1 MILIKLSNLLLG
13 ARQHHTTSGSVL
25 FLLWPLTDGKF
36 ANLGTMKKHTLTSCS
51 SISPPMRRS
60 IQSARGT
67 QIIRGGQTSRLPGGQ
82 EVEDRF
88 APWNRYP
95 LSGHWRRPQLLRST
109 FRSAPESCPCCVSP
123 TMRCGRLP
131 SRSDVNILTLYNSLR
146 FFPIL
151 SNSFHVFLQFFSIL
165 SIFSYNSFQFVSK
178 LFNSFHFFLTILFNP
193 FHFFNSFQFFPF
205 FLQFFSI
212 LFKPFQFFPFFLAI
226 RSNSFQFFCQFQ
238 RIVQK

>member
-1 MILIKLSNLLLG
+1 
-13 ARQHHTTSGSVL
+13 
-25 FLLWPLTDGKF
+25 
-36 ANLGTMKKHTLTSCS
+36 MKKHTLTSCS

-88 APWNRYP
+88 APWKSYP

-131 SRSDVNILTLYNSLR
+131 SRSDVNIST
-146 FFPIL
+146 I
-151 SNSFHVFLQFFSIL
+151 SNYLNAQKFFS
-165 SIFSYNSFQFVSK
+165 
-178 LFNSFHFFLTILFNP
+178 
-193 FHFFNSFQFFPF
+193 
-205 FLQFFSI
+205 
-212 LFKPFQFFPFFLAI
+212 
-226 RSNSFQFFCQFQ
+226 
-238 RIVQK
+238 VQKCQTRTHKSVSGLHYHHEVRLWGQSIYLAGMPTDGSHAGYRRGKQGNTDLRIKQMEMYGILWIMNTIWSIWHNISQY

>member
-1 MILIKLSNLLLG
+1 MQGS
-13 ARQHHTTSGSVL
+13 TTQPQAQFF

-88 APWNRYP
+88 APWKSYP

-131 SRSDVNILTLYNSLR
+131 SRSDVNTCSWEGGLAWYACRNAKHTYVNVWTR
-146 FFPIL
+146 R
-151 SNSFHVFLQFFSIL
+151 
-165 SIFSYNSFQFVSK
+165 
-178 LFNSFHFFLTILFNP
+178 
-193 FHFFNSFQFFPF
+193 FQFFKGP
-205 FLQFFSI
+205 
-212 LFKPFQFFPFFLAI
+212 LFTWICA
-226 RSNSFQFFCQFQ
+226 SNINQWQREKKLESFWVW
-238 RIVQK
+238 IVSHNPVSSCFHI